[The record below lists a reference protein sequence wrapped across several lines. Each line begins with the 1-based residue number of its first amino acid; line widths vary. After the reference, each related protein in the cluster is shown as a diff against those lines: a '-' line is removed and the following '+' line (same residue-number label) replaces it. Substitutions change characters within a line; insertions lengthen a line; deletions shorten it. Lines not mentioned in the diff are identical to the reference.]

1 MVLLLQTAGP
11 ADRLT
16 AQKILEQFSSEN
28 LVASA
33 VGIDVGVLAG
43 TDIRGTRTA
52 GLRVDFGRVAPRI
65 RVLVGA
71 SYFQADLSGAALQ
84 RFAQRVKSVVID
96 PLGEDSI
103 ALGRITWSDLTGDL
117 DLQYVMPQG
126 QAVTAYMGLGLSVH
140 VRHGSGPAINGTFV
154 QDALNAITAG
164 LNGTLGA
171 EFGSGRWRFA
181 LDGRG
186 VVASG
191 LSTVALT
198 AGARYRWA
206 GTR

>member
-71 SYFQADLSGAALQ
+71 SYFQTDLSGVALQ

>member
-43 TDIRGTRTA
+43 ADIRGTRTA
-52 GLRVDFGRVAPRI
+52 GLRVDFGRVAPSI